1 MPYTQQ
7 ELEANE
13 HYQSI
18 KSRDE
23 VKYHSEYNAARSK
36 WLAEGGNLNDSF
48 RNSDDVIQLYE
59 DPQTGE
65 RYQSDNQFLRC
76 MIYQRRYRTN
86 VDTKDILNRQFE
98 EL

>member
-76 MIYQRRYRTN
+76 MIYLHSFFQQVYLEDL
-86 VDTKDILNRQFE
+86 V
-98 EL
+98 